1 VTPREAGEAELE
13 EPAWRA
19 VFEEECQRWPKL
31 PRYLA
36 EDNAFESTMRR
47 WRQFHFTWIEFGGK
61 AKRQPAG
68 ATEAMIALARLKI
81 FPARFLIKDVPREKF
96 GGYQADEHMW
106 LSIRQEQWRI
116 TGVEDHML
124 CLEKRF
130 EDKPETMQID
140 LAKAKWTKY
149 CEAAAASLADL

>member
-1 VTPREAGEAELE
+1 VTPREAGQVELE
-13 EPAWRA
+13 EPDWRER
-19 VFEEECQRWPKL
+19 FEEHANRWPKL
-31 PRYLA
+31 PPYLA
-36 EDNAFESTMRR
+36 WDNAFEAVMRE
-47 WRQFHFTWIEFGGK
+47 WRQFHFTWVELGGK
-61 AKRQPAG
+61 AKRNPAG

-81 FPARFLIKDVPREKF
+81 FPARFLIKDVPRTDAC
-96 GGYQADEHMW
+96 GYQADEHMW

-116 TGVEDHML
+116 TGVEDRML

-149 CEAAAASLADL
+149 CDAAAAALADL